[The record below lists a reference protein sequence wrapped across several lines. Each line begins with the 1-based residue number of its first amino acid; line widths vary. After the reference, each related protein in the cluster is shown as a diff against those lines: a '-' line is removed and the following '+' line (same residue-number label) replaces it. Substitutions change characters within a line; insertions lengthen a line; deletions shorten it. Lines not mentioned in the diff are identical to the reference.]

1 MARDSKKVK
10 STLKKRIPN
19 HNARRSY
26 TITMLKRKNLDL
38 NKEMKAF
45 ILETELQQDQITRIK
60 KMSTNLVA
68 CSALSIYRENCESGE
83 IALIHSNRCSS
94 KLCFICNYSRQ
105 KTVRR
110 KYMRWFKEN
119 RYIVELADKVTG
131 KRSYTTQARI
141 AAGKQGKNEVIGN
154 LQYDLMHLT
163 LTVPHTAENGY
174 NGDHYYFTTIAEKYH
189 RMRKELTEWNYF
201 VLGGEYGIEIEKKSS
216 GNHIHIH
223 SLLLVRQ
230 VMQSRN
236 TLHRAILMYWNRVT
250 VNKYSERTAF
260 NQIQIDGIRKGNK
273 KLTYDDVVSL
283 HPGGATLIGLET
295 IFSFDAKGQKV
306 RATEWGSKEM
316 MIAVMETISYH
327 FEPHAFDKETGKF
340 DLPMLADISTKI
352 HNVKLYAKFGA
363 LYGEKSLNVS
373 DDTKV
378 EEEYAEAVEEMV
390 DQNTGEISLRDKFY
404 LINPAYVHH
413 LPEKEYQ
420 ITFGKD
426 ALRKGEVLK
435 VETTGQ
441 AIALLGERLKMHHR
455 CKN

>member
-19 HNARRSY
+19 HNTRRSY
-26 TITMLKRKNLDL
+26 ITTFLKRKNLDL
-38 NKEMKAF
+38 HKEMNAY
-45 ILETELQQDQITRIK
+45 ILSSDLQEDQINRIK
-60 KMSTNLVA
+60 KMGTNLVA

-83 IALIHSNRCSS
+83 IALIHSNRCNS

-119 RYIVELADKVTG
+119 RYVVELAEKTTG
-131 KRSYTTQARI
+131 KRSYTTQSRI
-141 AAGKQGKNEVIGN
+141 AASKQGKKTVLGN
-154 LQYDLMHLT
+154 LEYDLMHLT

-174 NGDHYYFTTIAEKYH
+174 NGDHYYFATIAEKYH

-230 VMQSRN
+230 ERQSRN
-236 TLHRAILMYWNRVT
+236 KLHRAIMKYWNHVT
-250 VNKYSERTAF
+250 INRYSERSEFTQF
-260 NQIQIDGIRKGNK
+260 HVLKIREGNK
-273 KLTYDDVVSL
+273 LLTIEDVKAL
-283 HPGGATLIGLET
+283 HPGGATVIGLET
-295 IFSFDAKGQKV
+295 IYSFDSKGQKV
-306 RATEWGSKEM
+306 RAEVWGSEEM

-327 FEPHAFDKETGKF
+327 FEPHAFDKTTKKF

-352 HNVKLYAKFGA
+352 HNVKLYAKFGC

-373 DDTKV
+373 DDTKI
-378 EEEYAEAVEEMV
+378 EEEYAEAAQFV
-390 DQNTGEISLRDKFY
+390 DESTGEISLRDKYY

-413 LPEKEYQ
+413 IPEKDYR
-420 ITFGKD
+420 IVFGNE
-426 ALRKGEVLK
+426 ALRKGEVLN

-441 AIALLGERLKMHHR
+441 AIAVLGERMKMQHR
-455 CKN
+455 YRN